1 MARGVRFAP
10 SPTGRF
16 HVGNLRTAWI
26 SHHLSRRL
34 QLPWVVR
41 FEDIDRPRVV
51 QNAIE
56 LQTRDLWSLEL
67 RPDQVFVQ
75 SQNRERHWKIFL
87 KAVSEGQVYPCF
99 CSRKDVREAIQE
111 SASARHGIEPVYSG
125 ACRKLLNVSHSV
137 SGSAAVGWRF
147 KMENESGALDP
158 VIARTSGLK
167 LLADAD
173 SCGFVPAY
181 HWACAIDDLD
191 GECMV
196 LVRAWDL
203 EHAVVFQR
211 AVQEWLVKLE
221 RRVAGLPAVFHCA
234 VVTGAL
240 GERLEK
246 RTKGVTL
253 PELIAHGISAEAL
266 KKKFEASF
274 TDVLGNIEPGRV
286 YGELKKFI
294 TLEELGISL

>member
-1 MARGVRFAP
+1 MDRGVRFAP

-26 SHHLSRRL
+26 SHHLSRHF
-34 QLPWVVR
+34 QLPWIVR

-56 LQTRDLWSLEL
+56 LQTRDLSSLAL
-67 RPDQVFVQ
+67 RPDRVVVQ
-75 SQNRERHWKIFL
+75 SHNLERHWEVFL
-87 KAVSEGQVYPCF
+87 KAVRESQVYPCF

-125 ACRKLLNVSHSV
+125 ACRKLLNESHAM

-147 KMENESGALDP
+147 KMEDSSGALDP
-158 VIARTSGLK
+158 VIARTSGLE
-167 LLADAD
+167 LLAEPG

-191 GECMV
+191 GECML

-221 RRVAGLPAVFHCA
+221 RRAPGFPAIFHCS
-234 VVTGAL
+234 VVTGTR

-253 PELIAHGISAEAL
+253 LELIASGISAEAL
-266 KKKFEASF
+266 KEKFEASF
-274 TDVLGNIEPGRV
+274 TDVLGKIEPGRI
-286 YGELKKFI
+286 YGEMKKVI
-294 TLEELGISL
+294 TLEELGINL